1 MKANQKWW
9 LAPIDC
15 LIPPLFAPFSTEA
28 VNRLLDADPGV
39 DGIVCGSDIIARG
52 VLDGLRE
59 GGRSVPDDVSVVGH
73 NDMPLVDL
81 IDPPLTTVRVAVEQM
96 GRQAAQMLLELLGAP
111 TQAPVTRML
120 VPRLIVRDS
129 TARAA
134 LGAGNVA
141 RKA

>member
-1 MKANQKWW
+1 
-9 LAPIDC
+9 
-15 LIPPLFAPFSTEA
+15 
-28 VNRLLDADPGV
+28 
-39 DGIVCGSDIIARG
+39 
-52 VLDGLRE
+52 
-59 GGRSVPDDVSVVGH
+59 
-73 NDMPLVDL
+73 
-81 IDPPLTTVRVAVEQM
+81 M